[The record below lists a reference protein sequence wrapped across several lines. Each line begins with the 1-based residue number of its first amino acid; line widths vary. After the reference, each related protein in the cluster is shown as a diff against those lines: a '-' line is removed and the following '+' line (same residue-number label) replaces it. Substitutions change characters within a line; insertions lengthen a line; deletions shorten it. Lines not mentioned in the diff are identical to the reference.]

1 MYKMCYLKFMDKAW
15 QDSQKKL
22 TIGVVSSYAA
32 QVNSIQEKL
41 AHKYEKLDGFSVKVR
56 SVDGFQGGEK
66 DIIILSTVR
75 SNIRGSLSFISSP
88 QRTNVALT
96 RARHCL
102 WILGNERTLTNSESV
117 WKDLVS
123 DARNRHCF
131 FDAEADECLKMMI
144 IGTKKE
150 LEQLD
155 DLVNRNSVLFEHA
168 KWKVCDCIITK
179 LYHYA
184 VSCIVLH
191 VCSILCYRVLF
202 SDDFKRSLG
211 KLTHPR
217 LKKQVINLLL
227 KLSNG
232 WRPKNRSVDLSYENS
247 LQILKQF
254 KVEGIYVICTIDIIK
269 EVNYTQVLKVW
280 NILPLEEILELTKQL
295 GRIFFAYSDDYIYRD
310 CEDQSEVS
318 VNPGNAR
325 NYVENSKVSE
335 SLLRMKFYSLSCV
348 AVSHLL
354 FDDEV
359 NLPMQVTDEQMD
371 IILSGK
377 SSFIIER
384 SGTGKTTI
392 LTMKLFQH
400 E

>member
-1 MYKMCYLKFMDKAW
+1 MLVLWATSVQGSGSQFDTAYPRDWIGLIGAW

-32 QVNSIQEKL
+32 QVNSIQRKL

-75 SNIRGSLSFISSP
+75 SNIRGSIGFISSP

-102 WILGNERTLTNSESV
+102 CFMILGNERTLTNSESV

-168 KWKVCDCIITK
+168 KWKV
-179 LYHYA
+179 
-184 VSCIVLH
+184 
-191 VCSILCYRVLF
+191 LF
-202 SDDFKRSLG
+202 SDDFRRSFG
-211 KLTHPR
+211 KLTGSR
-217 LKKQVINLLL
+217 LKKQVLNLLL
-227 KLSNG
+227 KLSSG
-232 WRPKNRSVDLSYENS
+232 WRPNNKSVENS
-247 LQILKQF
+247 SQILKQF

-269 EVNYTQVLKVW
+269 EVKYTQVLKVL
-280 NILPLEEILELTKQL
+280 NILPLDEILELTKL
-295 GRIFFAYSDDYIYRD
+295 LESIFFAYSDDYINRCTEKCLEGA
-310 CEDQSEVS
+310 CEDESEAS

-325 NYVENSKVSE
+325 SYVENSKVSE
-335 SLLRMKFYSLSCV
+335 SLLLMKFYSLSRGV
-348 AVSHLL
+348 MSHLL
-354 FDDEV
+354 SGYEV
-359 NLPMQVTDEQMD
+359 NLPMQVTDE
-371 IILSGK
+371 
-377 SSFIIER
+377 
-384 SGTGKTTI
+384 
-392 LTMKLFQH
+392 
-400 E
+400 

>member
-1 MYKMCYLKFMDKAW
+1 MFSSYSFINVVGRKEEKDDDGNSQRNMVENRIVVVNVYMTFSVTSTVW

-22 TIGVVSSYAA
+22 TIGV
-32 QVNSIQEKL
+32 
-41 AHKYEKLDGFSVKVR
+41 VR

-75 SNIRGSLSFISSP
+75 SNIRGSLGFISSP

-96 RARHCL
+96 KARHCL
-102 WILGNERTLTNSESV
+102 WILGNERTLTNSESI
-117 WKDLVS
+117 WKDLVY

-131 FDAEADECLKMMI
+131 FDAKPDECLKMTI

-155 DLVNRNSVLFEHA
+155 DLVNGNSVLFEHA
-168 KWKVCDCIITK
+168 KWKV
-179 LYHYA
+179 
-184 VSCIVLH
+184 
-191 VCSILCYRVLF
+191 LF
-202 SDDFKRSLG
+202 SDDFRRSFR

-232 WRPKNRSVDLSYENS
+232 WRPKNRSVDLSCENS
-247 LQILKQF
+247 SQILKQF

-280 NILPLEEILELTKQL
+280 NILPLEEIPELTKQF
-295 GRIFFAYSDDYIYRD
+295 GRIFSAYSDDYIYRYTEK
-310 CEDQSEVS
+310 CFEGYLEVPRMS

-335 SLLRMKFYSLSCV
+335 SLLRMKFYSLSCG

-354 FDDEV
+354 SGDEV
-359 NLPMQVTDEQMD
+359 DLPMQVTDEHMD

-377 SSFIIER
+377 SSFIIGR

-392 LTMKLFQH
+392 LTLKLFQH